1 MTCQRAR
8 AQALEQIRSGEP
20 VLDAHFE
27 SCAACARFRDSQ
39 SALQTAFELLPQAI
53 PVPHLEPPFEPRPA
67 RSSRRLWIPVTV
79 FGSFVILLVVAA
91 LNRPAESP
99 RTTNAPFLEIPYTA
113 PLAPYE
119 RTQVVHMDVSVAALI
134 AVGFDIRAT
143 DAGASLNA
151 DVLIGQDGR
160 AHAIRIVPKPNF
172 TRRLMQ

>member
-53 PVPHLEPPFEPRPA
+53 PVPHLEPPVEPRPA
-67 RSSRRLWIPVTV
+67 RSSRRLWIPATV

-91 LNRPAESP
+91 HRSIASH
-99 RTTNAPFLEIPYTA
+99 RITSAPFLEIPYTA

-134 AVGFDIRAT
+134 AAGFDIHAT
-143 DAGASLNA
+143 DAGASLSA

-172 TRRLMQ
+172 TRRLTQ